1 MTEFHVRSYQPEDV
15 EQVVSLILP
24 IQQEEFGVAITLEDQ
39 PDLQNIETFYQKGL
53 GNFFVALHDNK
64 IIGTIALLDIGTN
77 QGAMRK
83 FFVHPNFRGSDK
95 GTSSLLLTYLFEW
108 CKEQHLSDL
117 YLGTTLQFI
126 AAQKFYLKNGFSE
139 ISTSELPPNFP
150 IMAVDKKFYHMQF

>member
-39 PDLQNIETFYQKGL
+39 PDLQNIETFYQKVL

-64 IIGTIALLDIGTN
+64 IVGTIALLDIGNN

-95 GTSSLLLTYLFEW
+95 GTSSLLL
-108 CKEQHLSDL
+108 
-117 YLGTTLQFI
+117 I
-126 AAQKFYLKNGFSE
+126 
-139 ISTSELPPNFP
+139 
-150 IMAVDKKFYHMQF
+150 

>member
-64 IIGTIALLDIGTN
+64 IVGTIALLDIGNN

-126 AAQKFYLKNGFSE
+126 AAQKFYLKNGFNE

>member
-1 MTEFHVRSYQPEDV
+1 MTEFHVRACQPEDV
-15 EQVVSLILP
+15 EQIVSLILP
-24 IQQEEFGVAITLEDQ
+24 IQQEEFGVAITLDDQ
-39 PDLQNIETFYQKGL
+39 PDLQNINNFYQKGL
-53 GNFFVALHDNK
+53 GNFFVALHGDNV
-64 IIGTIALLDIGTN
+64 IGTIALLDIGNN

-95 GTSSLLLTYLFEW
+95 GTSGLLLSHLFKW

-139 ISTSELPPNFP
+139 IVTSELPPNFP
-150 IMAVDKKFYHMQF
+150 IMAVDKKFYHIQF